1 MAVGGPPAVQKPR
14 RHFLLVRRTATG
26 RHPPSAA
33 GGHPPYKK
41 HLPEL
46 GQEDLET
53 VEEFGLFV
61 GVAQE
66 LGDVPASGLG
76 SDRLRIVGDAVEFAQ
91 RFRDGDP
98 AGPDLVVELQ
108 IRLLDASRAL
118 RDPCFGLWYPYLQE
132 PLR

>member
-14 RHFLLVRRTATG
+14 QHFLLVRRTATG
-26 RHPPSAA
+26 RHPGMAV

-41 HLPEL
+41 HLSKL
-46 GQEDLET
+46 GQDGLET
-53 VEEFGLFV
+53 VEELGAFLR
-61 GVAQE
+61 VAQE
-66 LGDVPASGLG
+66 LADVSLRGLG